1 MSKQF
6 DFSKAQE
13 QTTFSIIP
21 EGTLAKI
28 RMTIIPGYHNDD
40 SKGWTDGLVTQ
51 GTTGAA
57 YLKAKFEIL
66 DNSELKGRYVTSLI
80 GMYSPKGDVYR
91 DIGRTF
97 IRAAL
102 ESARDIHPKDTSSNA
117 MEAKKA
123 NLKDLDGLVFAVKIS
138 VAKDLTGNDRNEV
151 KTVITPSHPRYYE
164 FMPKQNTPQSTVATG
179 LIDDSIPIFE

>member
-40 SKGWTDGLVTQ
+40 SKGWTDGFVTL

-66 DNSELKGRYVTSLI
+66 DGEFKGRFVSSLI
-80 GMYSPKGDVYR
+80 GMHSPKGPIYEAM
-91 DIGRTF
+91 GQTF
-97 IRAAL
+97 IRSAL
-102 ESARDIHPKDTSSNA
+102 ESAKDIHPKDTSSNA
-117 MEAKKA
+117 VEAKKA

-138 VAKDLTGNDRNEV
+138 VAKDLKGNDRNEV

-164 FMPKQNTPQSTVATG
+164 FMPKQNSFQASVSNEV
-179 LIDDSIPIFE
+179 IDDSVPSFK